1 MERLQWVLLR
11 ALLENFGLLFLSKSG
26 HTEGIYHILPLL
38 YYTSEE
44 RERGSLSVNVCA
56 RSRVDKVY
64 PRFHCSER
72 VKESKRER
80 ERERKGGRE
89 WRRDPSFER

>member
-26 HTEGIYHILPLL
+26 HTEGIYHILLLL

-44 RERGSLSVNVCA
+44 RERELECECMRTFEGS
-56 RSRVDKVY
+56 
-64 PRFHCSER
+64 
-72 VKESKRER
+72 
-80 ERERKGGRE
+80 
-89 WRRDPSFER
+89 